1 MNMTDKILEQL
12 SALADGELPRAEASL
27 LLLRMAREPALKKAW
42 ERYHL
47 AGEAM
52 RGSLADVH
60 DRNFADKVMT
70 AIGDVEA
77 PAGRRLAAGRWLVR
91 LRPVAGMAVAASVA
105 LAAIVSLQP
114 MPGTA
119 PPSEIVPQNMAAGAS
134 GVPLLR
140 TQQVDFSGVQSPE
153 LQNQLRSYLMNHNE
167 HAGSASL
174 RGVMPYVHI
183 AAYDKR
189 PVDDSA
195 PVEEETSEKPEAG
208 RR

>member
-1 MNMTDKILEQL
+1 MTEKILEQV
-12 SALADGELPRAEASL
+12 SALADGELPRAEAEL
-27 LLLRMAREPALKKAW
+27 LLARMAREPALKKTW

-52 RGSLADVH
+52 RKGLAAVH
-60 DRNFADKVMT
+60 DRNFADRIMAV
-70 AIGDVEA
+70 IEDVEA
-77 PAGRRLAAGRWLVR
+77 PAARRRTSGRWLAH

-114 MPGTA
+114 TTGTA
-119 PPSEIVPQNMAAGAS
+119 PSEIVPQNMAATAS

-153 LQNQLRSYLMNHNE
+153 LQNQLRTYLMNHNE
-167 HAGSASL
+167 HAGNTSL

-189 PVDDSA
+189 PVDNDAADESKGKNEK
-195 PVEEETSEKPEAG
+195 EEPESG